1 MDALFSIFEIIGTV
15 SFAISEAMEAVRHG
29 MDLFGV
35 AMLGLITA
43 CGGGVLR
50 DLVIGAIPPR
60 VFRNPLCAVLALAV
74 ALGVFIVLKCSRAAL
89 KHFQRAR
96 EMLYF
101 LADTAG
107 LAAFTVLGIESAGK
121 DSNFALLMFVGIITA
136 TGGGVL
142 RDMLAGTVPSV
153 FRKHIYA
160 LAAAAGAMANILLM
174 RLIPAEAAMLLGFCV
189 VVVIRALAA
198 HFRWNLPRVEL

>member
-15 SFAISEAMEAVRHG
+15 SFAISGAMEAVRHG

-136 TGGGVL
+136 T
-142 RDMLAGTVPSV
+142 
-153 FRKHIYA
+153 
-160 LAAAAGAMANILLM
+160 AAACCATCSRHRAQRVSKAHLRAG
-174 RLIPAEAAMLLGFCV
+174 RRG
-189 VVVIRALAA
+189 RA
-198 HFRWNLPRVEL
+198 RWRTYC